1 MRVVYWPLRPGYE
14 PAVTAALQAEPD
26 IDLTI
31 VRTLEALAAELPGAD
46 ALVMSDPPPERA
58 AEMRAIL
65 DASAATLRWIHIT
78 NAGHDGLDAA
88 GVPAG
93 IGVSASAGANAQA
106 LAEHVMAFFLAFTR
120 RMPEFAHATR
130 ARTWDAA
137 RKASMTSI
145 EGQTLAI
152 VGLGHAGRA
161 LATFARSA
169 GMRVIAVRHDPL
181 PDPHADEVYALDD
194 LRAALGQA
202 DFIALT
208 VALTPQTQQL
218 FGRAEFAACK
228 PTAYLVNVA
237 RGGVIDQAALAEA
250 LHAGTIAG
258 AGLDVAEPEPLPP
271 DDPLWAAPNLIVTPH
286 CAGSTSPMT
295 LRRMGE
301 FAVANLARLRGG
313 GR

>member
-14 PAVTAALQAEPD
+14 TAVTAALRAEPD

-31 VRTLEALAAELPGAD
+31 VRTLDELAAKLPGTE
-46 ALVMSDPPPERA
+46 ALVMSDPPPERS
-58 AEMRAIL
+58 AEVRAIL

-106 LAEHVMAFFLAFTR
+106 LAEHVMAFLLAFTR
-120 RMPEFAHATR
+120 RMPEFANATQ
-130 ARTWDAA
+130 AHTWDAA
-137 RKASMTSI
+137 RKPSMTSI

-152 VGLGHAGRA
+152 VGLGFAGRA
-161 LATFARSA
+161 LAKFARAA
-169 GMRVIAVRHDPL
+169 GMRIIAFRHEPLDDPL
-181 PDPHADEVYALDD
+181 VDEVFALAD
-194 LRAALGQA
+194 LRAALGKA
-202 DFIALT
+202 DFIAVT
-208 VALTPQTQQL
+208 TALTSETHHL

-237 RGGVIDQAALAEA
+237 RGAIVDQVALAEA
-250 LHAGTIAG
+250 LRAGTIAG
-258 AGLDVAEPEPLPP
+258 AGLDVSEPEPLPSG
-271 DDPLWAAPNLIVTPH
+271 DPLWSAPNLIITPH

-301 FAVANLARLRGG
+301 YAVENLAKLRSPG
-313 GR
+313 